1 MTTKN
6 AHHHTVRFN
15 PARTEG
21 LEKLAVD
28 IGYRQ
33 SRPVTVHALVN
44 ALADCLL
51 DRQFEVRILEDRVK
65 MNATKNRREA

>member
-33 SRPVTVHALVN
+33 SRPVTVHAL
-44 ALADCLL
+44 ADCLL
-51 DRQFEVRILEDRVK
+51 DRQFEVRILENRVK

>member
-1 MTTKN
+1 MTNKI
-6 AHHHTVRFN
+6 ARHHTVRFN

-21 LEKLAVD
+21 LEKIAVD
-28 IGYRQ
+28 IGYKQ

-51 DRQFEVRILEDRVK
+51 DRQFEIRVLADRIQ
-65 MNATKNRREA
+65 MNATKNRREP